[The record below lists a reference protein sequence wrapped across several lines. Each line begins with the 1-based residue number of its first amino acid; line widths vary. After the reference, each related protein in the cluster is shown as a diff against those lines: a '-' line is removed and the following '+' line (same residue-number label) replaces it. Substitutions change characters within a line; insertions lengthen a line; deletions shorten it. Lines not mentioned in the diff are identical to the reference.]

1 MKTFIVLGM
10 HRSATSLVAKGLMK
24 CGVYIGDTVLAANDS
39 NPYGHWE
46 DIDFVHF
53 NDKLL
58 AAAGGSWDRPPSE
71 LAILDLRETYADEI
85 KNLIKVKEKKPFWG
99 WKDPRTTLTI
109 NLYLPYLTNPHFIAC
124 YRDPRE
130 VGKSL
135 ERRGDMDAESGR
147 KLADVYNRR
156 LNRFLLN
163 WSMNEHQ
170 ATS

>member
-1 MKTFIVLGM
+1 MKTFIILGM
-10 HRSATSLVAKGLMK
+10 HRSATSLVSLGLLKSGIRM
-24 CGVYIGDTVLAANDS
+24 GDAVLGSNES

-58 AAAGGSWDRPPSE
+58 AAAGGSWDKPPSE
-71 LAILDLRETYADEI
+71 LSILDLRGAYDKEI
-85 KNLIKVKEKKPFWG
+85 QNLIKAKEKNPFWG

-124 YRDPRE
+124 YRKPIE
-130 VGKSL
+130 VARSL
-135 ERRGDMDAESGR
+135 QRRDGTKIEDGI
-147 KLADVYNRR
+147 KLAHTYNRR

-163 WSMNEHQ
+163 WSMG
-170 ATS
+170 S